1 MQVLKMDL
9 EISNLNKSYAE
20 ESIFKNFS
28 LQLSDDKI
36 NCIIGPSGCGKTTFL
51 NILAGLI
58 EYESGSLN
66 GISKNDI
73 SYIFQEDRLIEW
85 LTVKENLQITL
96 KKYFDK
102 INLDNEIEK
111 LLDIVGIKEVKDKY
125 PNELSGG
132 MRQRVNIARAFGK
145 PSKILLM
152 DEPFKS
158 LDYKLK
164 YTIIDEFKNI
174 LNKNKRL
181 VILVTHDLE
190 EAVYFNG
197 RIFVFGSKPV
207 KVLKT
212 FETNLQNAKSEI
224 LELI

>member
-1 MQVLKMDL
+1 MNI
-9 EISNLNKSYAE
+9 EITNLNKSYDKR
-20 ESIFKNFS
+20 SIFKDFNIKIV
-28 LQLSDDKI
+28 DDKI

-51 NILAGLI
+51 NIVAGIL
-58 EYESGSLN
+58 EYDSGSLN
-66 GISKNDI
+66 GILKSDI

-145 PSKILLM
+145 PSKIILM

-174 LNKNKRL
+174 LNKRKRL
-181 VILVTHDLE
+181 VILATHDID
-190 EAVYFNG
+190 EAIYFNG
-197 RIFVFGSKPV
+197 RIFLFGNSPV
-207 KVLKT
+207 KVLKV
-212 FETNLQNAKSEI
+212 FEEELQKAKNEI
-224 LELI
+224 ISFM

>member
-1 MQVLKMDL
+1 MNL

-58 EYESGSLN
+58 EYESGSFN

-96 KKYFDK
+96 KKYYK
-102 INLDNEIEK
+102 KSSLDDEIEN
-111 LLDIVGIKEVKDKY
+111 LLDIVGIKSVEDKY
-125 PNELSGG
+125 PDELSGG

-145 PSKILLM
+145 PSKIMLM

-174 LNKNKRL
+174 LNKKKRL
-181 VILVTHDLE
+181 VVLVTHDLE

>member
-58 EYESGSLN
+58 EYESGSFN

-96 KKYFDK
+96 KKYYK
-102 INLDNEIEK
+102 KSSLDDEIEN
-111 LLDIVGIKEVKDKY
+111 LLDIVGIKSVEDKY
-125 PNELSGG
+125 PDELSGG

-145 PSKILLM
+145 TSKILLM

>member
-96 KKYFDK
+96 KKYYK
-102 INLDNEIEK
+102 KSSLDDEIEN
-111 LLDIVGIKEVKDKY
+111 LLDIVGIKSVEDKY
-125 PNELSGG
+125 PDELSGG

>member
-1 MQVLKMDL
+1 MQVLKMNL

-28 LQLSDDKI
+28 LQLFDDKI

-96 KKYFDK
+96 KKYYK
-102 INLDNEIEK
+102 KSSLDDEIEN
-111 LLDIVGIKEVKDKY
+111 LLDIVGIKSVGDKY
-125 PNELSGG
+125 PDELSGG

-145 PSKILLM
+145 PSKIMLM

-174 LNKNKRL
+174 LDKKKRL

-212 FETNLQNAKSEI
+212 FETNLQNAKTEI
-224 LELI
+224 LDLI

>member
-1 MQVLKMDL
+1 MNL
-9 EISNLNKSYAE
+9 EIKNLNKSYAE
-20 ESIFKNFS
+20 EGIFKNFS

-96 KKYFDK
+96 KKYYK
-102 INLDNEIEK
+102 KSSLDDEIEN
-111 LLDIVGIKEVKDKY
+111 LLDIVGIKSVEDKY
-125 PNELSGG
+125 PDELSGG

>member
-1 MQVLKMDL
+1 MNL
-9 EISNLNKSYAE
+9 EIKNLNKSYAE

-58 EYESGSLN
+58 EYESGSFN

-96 KKYFDK
+96 KKYYK
-102 INLDNEIEK
+102 KSSLDDEIEN
-111 LLDIVGIKEVKDKY
+111 LLDIVGIKSVEDKY
-125 PNELSGG
+125 PDELSGG

>member
-1 MQVLKMDL
+1 MQVLKMNL
-9 EISNLNKSYAE
+9 EINNLNKSYAE
-20 ESIFKNFS
+20 ESIFENFS
-28 LQLSDDKI
+28 IQLFDDKI

-96 KKYFDK
+96 KKYYK
-102 INLDNEIEK
+102 KSSLDDEIEN
-111 LLDIVGIKEVKDKY
+111 LLDIVGIKSVEDKY
-125 PNELSGG
+125 PDELSGG

-145 PSKILLM
+145 PSKIMLM

-224 LELI
+224 LDLI

>member
-1 MQVLKMDL
+1 MKAV
-9 EISNLNKSYAE
+9 ISSLNKDYDGE
-20 ESIFKNFS
+20 CIFKDFNIEF
-28 LQLSDDKI
+28 SDDKI
-36 NCIIGPSGCGKTTFL
+36 NCIIGSSGCGKTTFL

-58 EYESGSLN
+58 EFESGSLN
-66 GISKNDI
+66 GISKNEI
-73 SYIFQEDRLIEW
+73 SYVFQEDRLVEW
-85 LTVKENLQITL
+85 LTVKENLQIAL
-96 KKYFDK
+96 KKYYDK
-102 INLDNEIEK
+102 SSVDDEIDK
-111 LLDIVGIKEVKDKY
+111 LLDTVGIKEVRDKY
-125 PNELSGG
+125 PEELSGG

-145 PSKILLM
+145 PSKIILM

-174 LNKNKRL
+174 LQKKKRL

-197 RIFVFGSKPV
+197 RIFVFGKKPV
-207 KVLKT
+207 EVIKVLEGDMSRSKK
-212 FETNLQNAKSEI
+212 EL

>member
-1 MQVLKMDL
+1 MNVK
-9 EISNLNKSYAE
+9 INNLNKSYE
-20 ESIFKNFS
+20 QECIFKDFS
-28 LQLSDDKI
+28 IQFFDDKI

-58 EYESGSLN
+58 EYESGSFN

-85 LTVKENLQITL
+85 LTVKENLKITL
-96 KKYFDK
+96 KKYYKKSSID
-102 INLDNEIEK
+102 DEIEN
-111 LLDIVGIKEVKDKY
+111 LLDIVGIKTVGDKY
-125 PNELSGG
+125 PDELSGG

-164 YTIIDEFKNI
+164 YTIIDEFKKI
-174 LNKNKRL
+174 LDKKKRL

-197 RIFVFGSKPV
+197 RIFVFGSKPA
-207 KVLKT
+207 KLLKT
-212 FETNLQNAKSEI
+212 FETNLQNSKNEI
-224 LELI
+224 LDLI

>member
-58 EYESGSLN
+58 EYESGSFN

-96 KKYFDK
+96 KKYYK
-102 INLDNEIEK
+102 KSSLDDEIEN
-111 LLDIVGIKEVKDKY
+111 LLDIVGIKSVEDKY
-125 PNELSGG
+125 PDELSGG

-224 LELI
+224 LDLI

>member
-1 MQVLKMDL
+1 MNL
-9 EISNLNKSYAE
+9 EIKILNKSYAE
-20 ESIFKNFS
+20 EGIFKNFS

-96 KKYFDK
+96 KKYYK
-102 INLDNEIEK
+102 KSSLDDEIEN
-111 LLDIVGIKEVKDKY
+111 LLDIVGIKSVEDKY
-125 PNELSGG
+125 PDELSGG

-224 LELI
+224 LDLI

>member
-1 MQVLKMDL
+1 MNL
-9 EISNLNKSYAE
+9 EIKNLNKSYAE
-20 ESIFKNFS
+20 EGIFKNFS

-51 NILAGLI
+51 NVLAGLI

-96 KKYFDK
+96 KKYYK
-102 INLDNEIEK
+102 KSSLDDEIEN
-111 LLDIVGIKEVKDKY
+111 LLDIVGIKSVGDKY
-125 PNELSGG
+125 PDELSGG

-145 PSKILLM
+145 PSKIMLM

-174 LNKNKRL
+174 LNKKKRL

-212 FETNLQNAKSEI
+212 FETNLQNDKTEI
-224 LELI
+224 LDLI

>member
-1 MQVLKMDL
+1 MNL
-9 EISNLNKSYAE
+9 EIKNLNKSYAE

-96 KKYFDK
+96 KKYYK
-102 INLDNEIEK
+102 KSSLDDEIEN
-111 LLDIVGIKEVKDKY
+111 LLDIVGIKSVEDKY
-125 PNELSGG
+125 PDELSGG

>member
-1 MQVLKMDL
+1 MQVLKMNL
-9 EISNLNKSYAE
+9 EINNLNKSYAE
-20 ESIFKNFS
+20 ESIFENFS
-28 LQLSDDKI
+28 IQLFDDKI

-96 KKYFDK
+96 KKYYK
-102 INLDNEIEK
+102 KSSLDDEIEN
-111 LLDIVGIKEVKDKY
+111 LLDIVGIKSVEDKY
-125 PNELSGG
+125 PDELSGG

>member
-1 MQVLKMDL
+1 MNL
-9 EISNLNKSYAE
+9 EIKNLNKSYAE

-96 KKYFDK
+96 KKYYK
-102 INLDNEIEK
+102 KSSLDDEIEN
-111 LLDIVGIKEVKDKY
+111 LLDIVGIKSGEDKY
-125 PNELSGG
+125 PDELSGG

-224 LELI
+224 LDLI

>member
-96 KKYFDK
+96 KKYYK
-102 INLDNEIEK
+102 KSSLDDEIEN
-111 LLDIVGIKEVKDKY
+111 LLDIVGIKSVEDKY
-125 PNELSGG
+125 PDELSGG

-224 LELI
+224 LDLI

>member
-58 EYESGSLN
+58 EYESGSFN

-96 KKYFDK
+96 KKYYK
-102 INLDNEIEK
+102 KSSLDDEIEN
-111 LLDIVGIKEVKDKY
+111 LLDIVGIKSVEDKY
-125 PNELSGG
+125 PDELSGG

>member
-1 MQVLKMDL
+1 MQVLKMNL
-9 EISNLNKSYAE
+9 EISNLNKSYVE

-28 LQLSDDKI
+28 LKLFDDKI

-96 KKYFDK
+96 KKYYK
-102 INLDNEIEK
+102 KSSLDDEIEN
-111 LLDIVGIKEVKDKY
+111 LLDIVGIKSVGDKY
-125 PNELSGG
+125 PDELSGG

-145 PSKILLM
+145 PSKIMLM

-174 LNKNKRL
+174 LDKKKRL

-212 FETNLQNAKSEI
+212 FETNLQNAKTEI
-224 LELI
+224 LDLI

>member
-1 MQVLKMDL
+1 MQVLKMNL
-9 EISNLNKSYAE
+9 EINNLNKSYAE

-96 KKYFDK
+96 KKYYK
-102 INLDNEIEK
+102 KSSLDDEIEN
-111 LLDIVGIKEVKDKY
+111 LLDIVGIKSVEDKY
-125 PNELSGG
+125 PDELSGG

-145 PSKILLM
+145 PSKIMLM

-174 LNKNKRL
+174 LNKKKRL

-224 LELI
+224 LDLI

>member
-58 EYESGSLN
+58 EYESGSFN

-96 KKYFDK
+96 KKYYK
-102 INLDNEIEK
+102 KSSLDDEIEN
-111 LLDIVGIKEVKDKY
+111 LLDIVGIKSVEDKY
-125 PNELSGG
+125 PDELSGG

-145 PSKILLM
+145 TSKILLM

-224 LELI
+224 LDLI

>member
-1 MQVLKMDL
+1 MNL
-9 EISNLNKSYAE
+9 EIKNLNKSYAE
-20 ESIFKNFS
+20 EGIFKNFS

-96 KKYFDK
+96 KKYYK
-102 INLDNEIEK
+102 KSSLDDEIEN
-111 LLDIVGIKEVKDKY
+111 LLDIVGIKSVEDKY
-125 PNELSGG
+125 PDELSGG

-224 LELI
+224 LDLI

>member
-1 MQVLKMDL
+1 MDL

-58 EYESGSLN
+58 EYESGSFN

-96 KKYFDK
+96 KKYYK
-102 INLDNEIEK
+102 KSSLDDEIEN
-111 LLDIVGIKEVKDKY
+111 LLDIVGIKSVEDKY
-125 PNELSGG
+125 PDELSGG

>member
-1 MQVLKMDL
+1 MIQGYFGLPG
-9 EISNLNKSYAE
+9 S
-20 ESIFKNFS
+20 
-28 LQLSDDKI
+28 
-36 NCIIGPSGCGKTTFL
+36 GKTTFL

-96 KKYFDK
+96 KKYYK
-102 INLDNEIEK
+102 KSSLDDEIEN
-111 LLDIVGIKEVKDKY
+111 LLDIVGIKSVEDKY
-125 PNELSGG
+125 PDELSGG

-207 KVLKT
+207 KVLNT